1 MISEYTKHYW
11 KSIQQPPG
19 KHLEREERFP
29 FTSGWLLK
37 KSEIFIHLSYS
48 LDSFSHL
55 NKIPGGPGSS
65 SNGDGVS
72 RGRKK
77 SPWEDAFGIRIAL
90 LSVL

>member
-55 NKIPGGPGSS
+55 NIAKFQVALV
-65 SNGDGVS
+65 DQVMVMVYQEE
-72 RGRKK
+72 GRK
-77 SPWEDAFGIRIAL
+77 
-90 LSVL
+90 VLGRMHLG